1 MSPPQFPAFAH
12 STPSPGLVRLPKI
25 DCVKI
30 VVNDVER
37 EVTEGITVAQLLT
50 ELEMTGRHLAVEV
63 NLELVPRAR
72 HADHVLHAG
81 DRLEIVTFVGGG

>member
-1 MSPPQFPAFAH
+1 M
-12 STPSPGLVRLPKI
+12 
-25 DCVKI
+25 KI

-37 EVTEGITVAQLLT
+37 EVSEGITVAQLLA
-50 ELEMTGRHLAVEV
+50 ELEMSGRHLAVEV

-72 HADHVLHAG
+72 HGDYHLHPA

>member
-1 MSPPQFPAFAH
+1 
-12 STPSPGLVRLPKI
+12 
-25 DCVKI
+25 VKI

-37 EVTEGITVAQLLT
+37 EVSQGITIAQLLT
-50 ELEMTGRHLAVEV
+50 ELEMAGRHVAVEV

-72 HADHVLHAG
+72 HGDHHLQPA

>member
-1 MSPPQFPAFAH
+1 
-12 STPSPGLVRLPKI
+12 
-25 DCVKI
+25 VKI

-37 EVTEGITVAQLLT
+37 EVSEGTSIAQLLT
-50 ELEMTGRHLAVEV
+50 ELAMTGRHLAVEV

-72 HADHVLHAG
+72 HAEHTLHAG